1 MGRHGQLYIVPTL
14 DGLKLLGLNMVLLIM
29 GLVYANNYVLLFNFI
44 LFCLFIGSMFYTHFN
59 LHGLNLLSAKF
70 PPLHAGENGFISF
83 SFKSRSSF
91 GHHFLEIKIKS
102 TFLEASEQTYHFS
115 MKDHQS
121 STRVDFPVKAIKR
134 GVSELKR
141 IKVETR
147 FPFHL
152 FSAFTYFDLN
162 IRTTIYPE
170 KKAENIHNETAL
182 SYEKHDGEDD
192 YTLKSFQPGDS
203 LKRILWKKYA
213 QTGKLITKQMASA
226 EEQPVMLSFSKEN
239 LSSAEKEREL
249 SSLCFAI
256 HLFHSQNMNYG
267 LALEKITIHPG
278 NSQQHLSDCLLA
290 LAEYET

>member
-1 MGRHGQLYIVPTL
+1 
-14 DGLKLLGLNMVLLIM
+14 
-29 GLVYANNYVLLFNFI
+29 
-44 LFCLFIGSMFYTHFN
+44 
-59 LHGLNLLSAKF
+59 
-70 PPLHAGENGFISF
+70 LHAGENGFIGF
-83 SFKSRSSF
+83 SFKSRSSL
-91 GHHFLEIKIKS
+91 GHHFLRIKIKS
-102 TFLEASEQTYHFS
+102 AFLEASEQSFHFS

-121 STRVDFPVKAIKR
+121 TAKVDFPVKGIKR

-141 IKVETR
+141 ITVETR

-152 FSAFTYFDLN
+152 FRAFTYFDLN
-162 IRTTIYPE
+162 IKTTVYPE
-170 KKAENIHNETAL
+170 KKAEKIHNETAL
-182 SYEKHDGEDD
+182 AYEKHDGEDD

-213 QTGKLITKQMASA
+213 QTGKLITKQMASV
-226 EEQPVMLSFSKEN
+226 EELPVMLSFSNED

-267 LALEKITIHPG
+267 LALQKRTINPG
-278 NSQQHLSDCLLA
+278 NSQQHLSDCLGA